1 MSVGQQP
8 GESIMM
14 AGTIHK
20 IISLVMIVGL
30 IPALLVG
37 AQQSK
42 NPRYPDTL
50 QGESVE
56 RLTRGNSVLDKLT
69 SELQSLYRQFAASRD
84 KAAKDNKFS
93 DAELKKRFGINRSNT
108 NPSIEVAIEITPDN
122 DTTTLEKAGATIRLV
137 SNQTVYASLPVL
149 NLETLA
155 GEETVISISS
165 VKAARL
171 PEIPKA
177 QKAPQLSLPDL
188 TRGALA
194 LADKFDAQ
202 RLTGKGVIIGILDTG
217 IDWRHQDFI
226 NADGTS
232 RILYLYDPFD
242 TSFTTSQGK
251 IGSRPPI
258 NDAKEKPLG
267 TLYTREQINAALRGQ
282 DAINSTDK
290 NGHGT
295 AVAGTAAGNGRAT
308 ANGVPAGTYKG
319 TAPEADLIIVKVV
332 SDSPAENLF
341 PYYMAAKWIVETAKA
356 ANQACVLNLSLGN
369 HYSAHDG
376 NDAVEAMFNELAG
389 DGKQGVVICVAAGN
403 EGKFSFHAGGTFG
416 PRRTG
421 QADVISPAIELFVA
435 RQTQFSAYFD
445 HADDWG
451 LIVSGLD
458 NFFVDDKGN
467 SLDAYFYNVE
477 GRFQTKISANAKA
490 PASFSQFV
498 QNAVEIEAPM
508 KSSKSMAKSSVK
520 PFSTSSTISS
530 VNQRNATSD
539 RLVLTLQ
546 PGKYTVRGFG
556 ATQRVTNGR
565 FDLYL
570 DSYSE
575 ASFGNGAEAKF
586 MIASPGNAANVLTVG
601 AYDFRNQ
608 WENGAGKQTS
618 YNLNVGDLSDYS
630 SPGYRRD
637 GAIKPDITAPATYTI
652 ASLATGSALAKDGD
666 GNLDQ
671 TIVTRDGLHL
681 AWSGT
686 SAASPYV
693 AGVVALLL
701 QKNARLDASQIRD
714 LLART
719 ASKDQFT
726 GAVPNPRW
734 GYGKIN
740 PDAAINATHEDLL
753 PLEASASAKSSST
766 SSATLAATLAV
777 RVTAREELILQ
788 AGKLQGVTKGSR
800 FALHAAEAAD
810 FKNARPIA
818 EAEITELDNT
828 TATLTLTE
836 AFKNRLAV
844 SDLKFVR
851 AIEVAHQYG
860 DNRLKVLAQSLETL
874 ANGKALIEQLQ
885 TLPLVNLVNE
895 ANEKWDVRFRSST
908 TNRPGAQILLE
919 RQDGSLLRQFTDD
932 GDLLPQIRHALES
945 ESRSHFL
952 KALENRD
959 GDSQIKIEL
968 RVAPVEVELDDEGRV
983 RRVIANKEISQT
995 SKERMIL
1002 TEGDFVM
1009 LEIKNTGSAP
1019 AYVTVFDL
1027 RSDGLIAP
1035 LFPHPSIKVYDNKI
1049 SVSDHWQRIP
1059 LPFIFHIEK
1068 PYGAEIFKAIA
1079 TRDKTDFSMLLDAET
1094 LARSSETEAARSPLG
1109 QLLKA
1114 AATGQRGGLAAVP
1127 PAGWATAST
1136 AFKVVAHKD

>member
-1 MSVGQQP
+1 MMKTHSVQKFITISIIVALLPALIIAAQQP
-8 GESIMM
+8 KS
-14 AGTIHK
+14 
-20 IISLVMIVGL
+20 
-30 IPALLVG
+30 
-37 AQQSK
+37 
-42 NPRYPDTL
+42 PRYPDTL

-56 RLTRGNSVLDKLT
+56 RLSRGSAATDKLT
-69 SELQSLYRQFAASRD
+69 SELQSLYRQFSAGRD

-93 DAELKKRFGINRSNT
+93 DAELKKRFGIINNTSN
-108 NPSIEVAIEITPDN
+108 PAVEVAIEITPDT
-122 DTTTLEKAGATIRLV
+122 DTTSLEKAGATIRLA
-137 SNQTVYASLPVL
+137 SNQTVFASLPVL

-155 GEETVISISS
+155 GDETVISISS
-165 VKAARL
+165 VKAAKL

-177 QKAPQLSLPDL
+177 QKAPKISLPDL
-188 TRGALA
+188 TRGALM
-194 LADKFDAQ
+194 LANEFDAQ

-242 TSFTTSQGK
+242 NSFTTSQGK
-251 IGSRPPI
+251 TGSRPPI
-258 NDAKEKPLG
+258 NDAKDKPLG

-282 DAINSTDK
+282 GAINSTDK

-295 AVAGTAAGNGRAT
+295 AVAGTASGNGRAT
-308 ANGVPAGTYKG
+308 ANGVPSGTYKG

-332 SDSPAENLF
+332 SDSATENVF
-341 PYYMAAKWIVETAKA
+341 PYYLAAKWIVETAKA

-376 NDAVEAMFNELAG
+376 NEPVEAMFNELAG

-421 QADVISPAIELFVA
+421 QADIISPAIELFVA
-435 RQTQFSAYFD
+435 RQTQLSAYFD
-445 HADDWG
+445 HADGWG

-477 GRFQTKISANAKA
+477 GRFQTKISAKAKS

-498 QNAVEIEAPM
+498 QTAVEIEAPM
-508 KSSKSMAKSSVK
+508 KSSKHPTKSPAKPSSM
-520 PFSTSSTISS
+520 PSTNLS
-530 VNQRNATSD
+530 VNQRNVTSD

-546 PGKYTVRGFG
+546 PGKYIVRGFG

-570 DSYSE
+570 DSYNE

-608 WENGAGKQTS
+608 WENVAGKQTS
-618 YNLNVGDLSDYS
+618 YNLNVGDLADYS

-637 GAIKPDITAPATYTI
+637 GTIKPDITAPATYTI
-652 ASLATGSALAKDGD
+652 ATLATGSAIAKDGD

-693 AGVVALLL
+693 AGIVALLL

-719 ASKDQFT
+719 AIKDQFT

-740 PDAAINATHEDLL
+740 PEAAINATHEDLL
-753 PLEASASAKSSST
+753 APEASASAKAST
-766 SSATLAATLAV
+766 PSAATLAATLAV
-777 RVTAREELILQ
+777 KVTAREELILQ

-810 FKNARPIA
+810 FKNARLIG

-844 SDLKFVR
+844 SELKFVR

-860 DNRLKVLAQSLETL
+860 DNRLKVWAQSLEAL
-874 ANGKALIEQLQ
+874 ANGKTLIEQLQ
-885 TLPLVNLVNE
+885 SLPLVNLINE
-895 ANEKWDVRFRSST
+895 ANEKWDIHLRLSS
-908 TNRPGAQILLE
+908 TNRPSAQILLE
-919 RQDGSLLRQFTDD
+919 RQDGSLLRQFTYDV
-932 GDLLPQIRHALES
+932 DLLQQIRHTLES

-959 GDSQIKIEL
+959 GESQIKIEL
-968 RVAPVEVELDDEGRV
+968 RVVPVEVELDDKGRV
-983 RRVIANKEISQT
+983 RRVIADKEISQLN
-995 SKERMIL
+995 KEQMFL

-1009 LEIKNTGSAP
+1009 LEIKNTGSTP

-1049 SVSDHWQRIP
+1049 SVSEHWQRIP

-1094 LARSSETEAARSPLG
+1094 LARSSDTEAARSPLG

-1114 AATGQRGGLAAVP
+1114 VSTGQRGALAAVP

-1136 AFKVVAHKD
+1136 SFKVVAHKD